1 MTPRQEPQS
10 PSSNGQPAAAIP
22 LRRGALALTN
32 LTKLAGLVVAVN
44 EAVLRT
50 ELRPS
55 VIALA
60 AFMMA
65 GAQVSETLLLS
76 VIERFFEAREDR

>member
-1 MTPRQEPQS
+1 MTSEHKPRLNGLS
-10 PSSNGQPAAAIP
+10 PV
-22 LRRGALALTN
+22 RGAALALTN

-44 EAVLRT
+44 EAVLRS

-55 VIALA
+55 VLALA

-65 GAQVSETLLLS
+65 GAQVSEGLLLS
-76 VIERFFEAREDR
+76 LLDHFLGRGETK